1 MERIDIKS
9 DREFFREIYSK
20 VEDGKY
26 GIPAFQRDFI
36 WKESAIVAF
45 FDSIWRGYPI
55 GAVILWKPDMKMPTK
70 DILTDNQRN
79 APDAE
84 YYVLDGRQRLTTFY
98 GCVQNRR
105 LRDRKFELYFNLDT
119 EQFSFT
125 KTNDVLQI
133 SVADVYDT
141 FTMLARMQ
149 EVTNRFASAPER
161 AKLYVSRANKLNAV
175 LQGYTVSEI
184 KIEGCGLDEAEVVF
198 ERINSTGTPISNE
211 FRLQALTYKRG
222 HRLVTEMIQDI
233 KVALKPYH
241 FETLDSDLII
251 DCFYK
256 FVGKNYYDAKVK
268 DLCKMDFEI
277 QMPEIE
283 DTIKRSVAF
292 LHDDC
297 YVLSEKLLPYKHQ
310 LASLTWYFRVH
321 RGEITGSERAGLRK
335 WFIYTSYCR
344 SFNNSSLSNIRL
356 LYNAF
361 EGYVEGKA
369 PFPIVY
375 ETVGEPKLAEEKFR
389 HANAQTDFIILATI
403 YRRKRLS
410 PDDTNLSYRG
420 YVRLNSDSVVNYVV
434 CLAENDRQDIENVM
448 FRGGWL
454 SNSRLQELGL
464 SEEMVMAY
472 RSGNIR
478 EFKHLRTDLILE
490 MERDLLRSCGLL

>member
-20 VEDGKY
+20 VEEGKY

-45 FDSIWRGYPI
+45 FDSIWKGYPI

-70 DILTDNQRN
+70 DILTDEKQE

-84 YYVLDGRQRLTTFY
+84 YYILDGRQRLTTFY
-98 GCVQNRR
+98 GCVQNKRG
-105 LRDRKFELYFNLDT
+105 RDRKFELYFNLET
-119 EQFSFT
+119 EAFSLK
-125 KTNDVLQI
+125 KTNDLLQI

-141 FTMLARMQ
+141 FSLLTRLQ
-149 EVTNRFASAPER
+149 EVTNHYVSNPER
-161 AKLYVSRANKLNAV
+161 AKLYVQRANKLNVV

-222 HRLVTEMIQDI
+222 HKLVTEMIQDI
-233 KVALKPYH
+233 KAALKPYH

-268 DLCKMDFEI
+268 DLCKMDFET
-277 QMPEIE
+277 QMPAIE

-292 LHDDC
+292 LYDDC
-297 YVLSEKLLPYKHQ
+297 CVLSERLLPYKHQ
-310 LASLTWYFRVH
+310 LASLTWYFKKH
-321 RGEITGSERAGLRK
+321 KKELADEERAELRK
-335 WFIYTSYCR
+335 WFIYTSY
-344 SFNNSSLSNIRL
+344 NKLYGNSSLGTIRP
-356 LYNAF
+356 LYNQF
-361 EGYVEGKA
+361 ENYVEGKA
-369 PFPIVY
+369 DSPIVY
-375 ETVGEPKLAEEKFR
+375 GTVEEPSLAEEKFR

-403 YRRKRLS
+403 FRRKRLS
-410 PDDTNLSYRG
+410 PVGEELSYRG
-420 YVRLNSDSVVNYVV
+420 YVRLNSDSVVNYVI
-434 CLAENDRQDIENVM
+434 CLAEGDRQDIENVM
-448 FRGGWL
+448 YRGCSL
-454 SNSRLQELGL
+454 AESRLLELGL
-464 SEEMVMAY
+464 SEEMVEAH
-472 RSGNIR
+472 RNGNSK
-478 EFKHLRTDLILE
+478 EFRRLRTEMIIK
-490 MERDLLRSCGLL
+490 MERELLQSCSLL